1 MRLAIILLILLLY
14 GCATPRTINI
24 SEKKDSA
31 LLYQLEYDAIVA
43 EFAMDTAAV
52 GSIMDEDFIN
62 ISPNEIS
69 SKKEELAG
77 MYDNFR
83 RRKEK
88 GHTIDSFYL
97 DKFRTDFFDNTAIVT
112 FHIVTKGVENHKPYE
127 NKRTAF
133 YDVWVKRMDVWKMV
147 SMQATRVNY

>member
-1 MRLAIILLILLLY
+1 MRLATILLILLLY

-24 SEKKDSA
+24 SEKKDSD

-88 GHTIDSFYL
+88 GAY
-97 DKFRTDFFDNTAIVT
+97 
-112 FHIVTKGVENHKPYE
+112 Y
-127 NKRTAF
+127 
-133 YDVWVKRMDVWKMV
+133 
-147 SMQATRVNY
+147 

>member
-1 MRLAIILLILLLY
+1 MLILILY
-14 GCATPRTINI
+14 GCATSKPNLN
-24 SEKKDSA
+24 EKKESG
-31 LLYQLEYDAIVA
+31 LLYRLEHDAIVA

-62 ISPNEIS
+62 ISPNKIS
-69 SKKEELAG
+69 SKHEELAG

-83 RRKEK
+83 RRKEQ

-112 FHIVTKGVENHKPYE
+112 FHIVTNGIENHKPYE

-133 YDVWVKRMDVWKMV
+133 YDVWVKRRNAWKMV
-147 SMQATRVNY
+147 SMQATKVNY